1 MIESR
6 IYKSLELFVLFVL
19 IPVQLVL
26 DWSIRGRL
34 AIAILG
40 FIYVIGVTLFIVKPK
55 FVKLSKTV
63 WSQFL
68 KSTGVKFFIIALLG
82 IIYVYY
88 KIPDKLFYVVIEKP
102 KVWLFFLGVYSLIS
116 VLPQEFLYR
125 TFFFERY
132 SELFLSKTLFII
144 LNAGLFS
151 LAHLFFANS
160 LVMLLTF
167 IGGLLF
173 AYTYSK
179 TNSVILVIIEH
190 ILYGCWLYTLGMGE
204 MLGFPA

>member
-125 TFFFERY
+125 TFFF
-132 SELFLSKTLFII
+132 
-144 LNAGLFS
+144 
-151 LAHLFFANS
+151 
-160 LVMLLTF
+160 
-167 IGGLLF
+167 
-173 AYTYSK
+173 
-179 TNSVILVIIEH
+179 
-190 ILYGCWLYTLGMGE
+190 
-204 MLGFPA
+204 

>member
-1 MIESR
+1 M
-6 IYKSLELFVLFVL
+6 
-19 IPVQLVL
+19 
-26 DWSIRGRL
+26 
-34 AIAILG
+34 
-40 FIYVIGVTLFIVKPK
+40 
-55 FVKLSKTV
+55 
-63 WSQFL
+63 
-68 KSTGVKFFIIALLG
+68 
-82 IIYVYY
+82 YY

-179 TNSVILVIIEH
+179 INSVILVIIEH